1 MVLKRGVL
9 IACNCRTDL
18 LSPIWLTSVSS
29 FSKAASI
36 LNTSTHSSMA
46 LIYRSDIVLLPA
58 FVINDDMWEEAGTVE
73 LERRHEVL
81 LVKSLICGVK
91 RCGIW
96 Q

>member
-1 MVLKRGVL
+1 
-9 IACNCRTDL
+9 
-18 LSPIWLTSVSS
+18 
-29 FSKAASI
+29 
-36 LNTSTHSSMA
+36 MA